1 MTAKTD
7 VKGPNYTF
15 NSSIEDIIN
24 AADLDKIFGKRKSKE
39 GIWKNQFFEA
49 IQKLEITHN
58 VKYGGEIEVDLTKY
72 DSDKF

>member
-1 MTAKTD
+1 M
-7 VKGPNYTF
+7 
-15 NSSIEDIIN
+15 IN
-24 AADLDKIFGKRKSKE
+24 TADLDKIFGKRKSKE